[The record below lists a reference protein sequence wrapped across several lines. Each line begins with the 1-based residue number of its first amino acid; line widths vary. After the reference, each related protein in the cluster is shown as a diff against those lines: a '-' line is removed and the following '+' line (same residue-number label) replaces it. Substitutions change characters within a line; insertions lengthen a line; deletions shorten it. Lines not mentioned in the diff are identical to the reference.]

1 MNEVMPDLDIFSEE
15 FSQQAAEAGN
25 QARLQLLKQGIPV
38 FYRDDE
44 INNYVMEQP
53 DGRKFEIR
61 YIQGA
66 PGDLNY
72 EIVRELKHSS
82 AA

>member
-1 MNEVMPDLDIFSEE
+1 MPEFSILSEE

-38 FYRDDE
+38 FYQNEETGIE
-44 INNYVMEQP
+44 IMEQP

-61 YIQGA
+61 YVPGA
-66 PGDLNY
+66 PRFQNY
-72 EIVRELKHSS
+72 SIVRELLVSS

>member
-1 MNEVMPDLDIFSEE
+1 MPDFDIFSEE
-15 FSQQAAEAGN
+15 FSRQAAEDGN

-38 FYRDDE
+38 FYRDEE
-44 INNYVMEQP
+44 INSYVMEQS

-61 YIQGA
+61 YLPGA
-66 PGDLNY
+66 PGDCNY
-72 EIVRELKHSS
+72 EIVRELRHSS